1 MTKIT
6 LILVAQVLSTW
17 ALVASSTAGASE
29 NSRDGH
35 VTIVEDN
42 KVRAAIVIAD
52 NALARI
58 RDISNALRDYIKQI
72 TDVELSIVTV
82 TKAKVQRRTPGA
94 AKSLLCMGPSELS
107 DAECDALPQDP
118 LVPGGQD
125 AVLRHKN
132 GRLVTVVYQLA
143 KRLESTNA

>member
-6 LILVAQVLSTW
+6 LILVAQVLSTR
-17 ALVASSTAGASE
+17 ALVASSTADASE

-35 VTIVEDN
+35 VTIVEDD
-42 KVRAAIVIAD
+42 KARTAIVI
-52 NALARI
+52 ARI